1 MGLRSPPAIPI
12 ILLVRKMQ
20 FYLNWSDLQIISD
33 ARYWGCHSVIQKQ
46 LAEMGK
52 KIETHT

>member
-20 FYLNWSDLQIISD
+20 FYLNWSDLRIIISD
-33 ARYWGCHSVIQKQ
+33 ARYWGYHCHTETTSRD
-46 LAEMGK
+46 GK